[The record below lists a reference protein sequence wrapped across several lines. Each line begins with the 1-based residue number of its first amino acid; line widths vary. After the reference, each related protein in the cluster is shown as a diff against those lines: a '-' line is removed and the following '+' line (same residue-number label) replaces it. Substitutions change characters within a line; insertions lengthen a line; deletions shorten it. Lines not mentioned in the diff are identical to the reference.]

1 MADASKAATTGPTKT
16 EILLHLIIEE
26 LGGGSISYAAWG
38 KIAEALSK
46 TEEKPVTFN
55 AARFRYS
62 TFKKKMKAAG
72 YDGKAGEDDNEDEEP
87 PKKKVKAAAPA
98 SNPKATRKG
107 KAAGKEKPPAKRK
120 SKAIV
125 KKVSEDEG
133 GEGDDAA
140 HDDDEEVKGEVEEVL
155 YQVESDEA

>member
-1 MADASKAATTGPTKT
+1 MADASKAAAAGPTKT

-46 TEEKPVTFN
+46 TEDKPVTFN

-72 YDGKAGEDDNEDEEP
+72 YDGEAGEADNEDEELLE
-87 PKKKVKAAAPA
+87 KA
-98 SNPKATRKG
+98 RQL
-107 KAAGKEKPPAKRK
+107 KRK
-120 SKAIV
+120 SHLQRESQRPLQKKYLRMRAMRAMALLMMMMRESREKTRKYCIRLSLMRHDVSQRIV
-125 KKVSEDEG
+125 PDG
-133 GEGDDAA
+133 
-140 HDDDEEVKGEVEEVL
+140 L
-155 YQVESDEA
+155 